1 MISNYIS
8 IIINDI
14 QTWCATEVDKD
25 GIFQGD
31 RLTSN
36 EQWGYCG
43 PDCPTHEETMTWRK
57 DKTIKM
63 TLHYHDH
70 TTDALWAG
78 LEWYLWSLLP
88 ISFLGLL
95 FTTAMPIL
103 GKVMVQSV
111 FPIIVPI
118 IQF

>member
-1 MISNYIS
+1 MDEKGVYIS
-8 IIINDI
+8 G
-14 QTWCATEVDKD
+14 TYGGCECA
-25 GIFQGD
+25 
-31 RLTSN
+31 
-36 EQWGYCG
+36 
-43 PDCPTHEETMTWRK
+43 THEEVMLNNWRK
-57 DKTIKM
+57 DKRIKM

-70 TTDALWAG
+70 TTDAVWAG
-78 LEWYLWSLLP
+78 LEWYLWSLIP

>member
-1 MISNYIS
+1 MDQNGILRNKEEDQLSN
-8 IIINDI
+8 
-14 QTWCATEVDKD
+14 
-25 GIFQGD
+25 
-31 RLTSN
+31 
-36 EQWGYCG
+36 WGFCG
-43 PDCPTHEETMTWRK
+43 PDCPTHEETMTWSK
-57 DKTIKM
+57 DKRMKM

-70 TTDALWAG
+70 TTALWAG